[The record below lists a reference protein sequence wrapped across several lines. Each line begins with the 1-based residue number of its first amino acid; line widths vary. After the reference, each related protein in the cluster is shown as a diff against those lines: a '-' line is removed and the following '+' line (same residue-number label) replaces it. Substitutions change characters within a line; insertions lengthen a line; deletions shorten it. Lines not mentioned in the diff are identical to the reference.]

1 MGFVC
6 FLQKLFLQMVKFLAL
21 CQSFLPCRQFHHFLI
36 NGMMYRRMVSFCHNS
51 VDCFLCI
58 FSKGI
63 HLFRHRL
70 LICTAF
76 LTIQSVMKMSSSADQ
91 FEHTSWQFEWQHAQ
105 DSISFNGFHAA
116 KLRRLLYQHADL
128 AVGIRLRR
136 PVMYSFVNAWEC
148 FRLNTIVTVWFKCNL
163 QRVILRYSFTQN
175 ISGNAHSLPSC
186 AA

>member
-21 CQSFLPCRQFHHFLI
+21 CQSFLPCRQFDHFLI

-58 FSKGI
+58 FSNGI

-70 LICTAF
+70 LICTGF

-91 FEHTSWQFEWQHAQ
+91 FEHTSWQFESM
-105 DSISFNGFHAA
+105 DS
-116 KLRRLLYQHADL
+116 
-128 AVGIRLRR
+128 
-136 PVMYSFVNAWEC
+136 
-148 FRLNTIVTVWFKCNL
+148 T
-163 QRVILRYSFTQN
+163 QRNCGTCYTSMRSCSRYSVAKTSYVFLCKCLRMLQIEYDCSRFTQN
-175 ISGNAHSLPSC
+175 ISSNAHSLPSC